1 MNRRVVVTGMG
12 IVAPNGRN
20 VSEFNNALFNA
31 RSGIRFVDDM
41 KEVGLDCHVAG
52 ISEVPTDFPAFFYD
66 YGIENASDFAKMAC
80 VAAVEAWENAGLEIP
95 AFDSTEV
102 DWDTGILVGTT
113 IAGIDTVTDRLVP
126 LTDQKKI
133 RRIGSFGTVNAIAS
147 GPSAFLS
154 AVFAA
159 GNLTVGNSAACSTS
173 LTAIDSAYHRIK
185 SGRAK
190 RMVCGGSDAYSP
202 YYWASLDAL
211 RVFTR
216 MGNDNPETA
225 SRPMSASANGFVPAS
240 GAGIL
245 ILEDLETALERGAP
259 IIAEVLSGESNC
271 GGQRNGGSLTFPNNE
286 GVVRCIKAAIEN
298 AGIQPSDINL
308 ISGHLTATKADP
320 YEINNW
326 KTALA
331 NDANYFPLINSTK
344 SLTGHGIAA
353 TGAWESIASLL
364 QMQGNY
370 VHASANCEDLHPEI
384 AASIPANCIVHERKD
399 NVNLD
404 IVIKASF
411 GFGDVNSA
419 VVYRKWKG

>member
-1 MNRRVVVTGMG
+1 MSRRVVVTGMG
-12 IVAPNGRN
+12 IVAPNGANIEQFDASLR
-20 VSEFNNALFNA
+20 SAT
-31 RSGIRFVDDM
+31 SGIRFSEDM
-41 KEVGLDCHVAG
+41 KNHGLDCHVSGA
-52 ISEVPTDFPAFFYD
+52 SEVPQQLPDFFSD
-66 YGIENASDFAKMAC
+66 YGINKASDFCKMAC
-80 VAAVEAWENAGLEIP
+80 VAAVEAWKNAGLEIP

-102 DWDTGILVGTT
+102 DWDTGILIGTT

-126 LTDQKKI
+126 LTDEGKI

-159 GNLTVGNSAACSTS
+159 GNLTIGNSAACSTS
-173 LTAIDSAYHRIK
+173 LTAIESAYHRIK

-190 RMVCGGSDAYSP
+190 RMVCGGADPYSP

-216 MGNDNPETA
+216 MGNENPAGA

-245 ILEDLETALERGAP
+245 VLEDLDSALARGAN
-259 IIAEVLSGESNC
+259 ILAEVLSGESNC
-271 GGQRNGGSLTFPNNE
+271 GGQRNGGSLTFPNSE
-286 GVVRCIKAAIEN
+286 GVKRCIESAINN
-298 AGIQPSDINL
+298 ANIQSSEIDL

-320 YEINNW
+320 LEIDNW
-326 KTALA
+326 KKALGGVK
-331 NDANYFPLINSTK
+331 FPLINSTK

-353 TGAWESIASLL
+353 AGAWESIASIL
-364 QMQGNY
+364 QMKGRY
-370 VHASANCEDLHPEI
+370 VHASVNCEDLHPEI
-384 AASIPANCIVHERKD
+384 ASNIPPECIARETIE
-399 NVNLD
+399 NID
-404 IVIKASF
+404 IKTIIKASF

-419 VVYRKWKG
+419 VVYRLWEES